1 MVRTRFAPS
10 PTGSLHVGGVRTAL
24 YCLLYA
30 RRHEGRFVLRI
41 EDTDQVRSTDEAA
54 RGILRDLRWCGLFWD
69 EGPVAQS
76 QRLSIYDEYVDKLL
90 ASGRA
95 YLAWDSTEELGALRK
110 AAEQQKQTFRYRRR
124 PVSDED
130 VARYKAEGRKPVVRL
145 AAPDHDVVIDDAV
158 RDEVTVV
165 QAELEDIVI
174 RKADGFPTYH
184 FAVVVDD
191 HLMQITHIQRGAEHL
206 LNTHKHFGVAEA
218 LGFELPKT
226 AHLPLINNPAGQKM
240 SKREKAAVARE
251 AARNEHKTR
260 KATDFGWLATL
271 TGRPVEDL
279 AAFVGKSNDRID
291 LAEAIAKALN
301 VDLPMIEVMD
311 FRRAGYIP
319 EALLNYMALLGWNP
333 GDEREI
339 LSVDAMCSAFSLE
352 RVNKSAAKFDPAK
365 LRWMNGEYLKQLFH
379 HDKERLLAVIE
390 AWAEV
395 VETPIRTLSAERRLA
410 LVDLYKDRVLTLAEL
425 DLAASFFFHAPS
437 AYDAKAVDKWLRKD
451 DGLGV
456 LSSCRAALA
465 EALWTAGGIETALAP
480 LTDGNTGRVA
490 QPLRVALTGSAV
502 SPPLFETL
510 AFLDQADVLARI
522 DACLRAHA

>member
-30 RRHEGRFVLRI
+30 RRHQGRFVLRI

-54 RGILRDLRWCGLFWD
+54 RGILRDLQWCGLFWD

-90 ASGRA
+90 ASGHA
-95 YLAWDSTEELGALRK
+95 YLAWESTEELGALRK
-110 AAEQQKQTFRYRRR
+110 AAEAAKETFKYKRR
-124 PVSDED
+124 PISDDD

-145 AAPDHDVVIDDAV
+145 MAPEHDVVIQDAIRSDV
-158 RDEVTVV
+158 RLAQSD
-165 QAELEDIVI
+165 LEDIVI

-184 FAVVVDD
+184 FAVVIDD
-191 HLMQITHIQRGAEHL
+191 HLMQITHILRGAEHL

-218 LGFELPKT
+218 LGFSLPET
-226 AHLPLINNPAGQKM
+226 AHLPLINSPSGQKM

-251 AARNEHKTR
+251 AARNEHKAR
-260 KATDFGWLATL
+260 KAQDFEWLATL
-271 TGRPVEDL
+271 TGLPVDDV
-279 AAFVGKSNDRID
+279 ASFVRKEHDRVAI
-291 LAEAIAKALN
+291 AEAIAAALH

-319 EALLNYMALLGWNP
+319 EALVNYMALLGWNP

-339 LSVDAMCSAFSLE
+339 LTIEEMAAAFDFD

-365 LRWMNGEYLKQLFH
+365 LRWMNGEYLKKLFA
-379 HDKERLLAVIE
+379 HDKERLLAVI
-390 AWAEV
+390 ASWAEV
-395 VETPIRTLSAERRLA
+395 VETPLRALSADHRLL
-410 LVDLYKDRVLTLAEL
+410 LVDMYKDRVLTLAEL
-425 DLAASFFFHAPS
+425 DKAASFFFVRPT
-437 AYDAKAVDKWLRKD
+437 AYDAKAADKWLRKD

-456 LSSCRAALA
+456 LRRCH
-465 EALWTAGGIETALAP
+465 EALTDAAWTPGGVETALAP
-480 LTDGNTGRVA
+480 IADGNTGRVA
-490 QPLRVALTGSAV
+490 QPLRIALTGTAV
-502 SPPLFETL
+502 SPPIFDTI
-510 AFLDQADVLARI
+510 AFLERAEVLGRI
-522 DACLRAHA
+522 EACLQAHA